1 MHLSVV
7 DHKPTRHQGSK
18 EERLAAILEPR
29 YDNDT
34 VWHYKGGNCQVLE
47 DELILSHP
55 PHDDVMDALASAIEI
70 SVPPVGMQGRN
81 SGPTSNIIY
90 GRFGGVSG
98 RVM

>member
-1 MHLSVV
+1 M
-7 DHKPTRHQGSK
+7 
-18 EERLAAILEPR
+18 AAVLEPR

-34 VWHYKGGNCQVLE
+34 MWHYKGGNCQVLE

-55 PHDDVMDALASAIEI
+55 HHDDVMDALASAIEI
-70 SVPPVGMQGRN
+70 ASPPVGMQGRN
-81 SGPTSNIIY
+81 SGSHTNIVY